1 MNFEERLIYAVEK
14 NPIIYDKSIASYK
27 SCNARDIAWQ
37 SIAKELKS
45 QGKKIRIPNLFN
57 SNVKTQY
64 RLIQSY
70 LQ

>member
-37 SIAKELKS
+37 SIANELKS
-45 QGKKIRIPNLFN
+45 QGKKIRN
-57 SNVKTQY
+57 S
-64 RLIQSY
+64 
-70 LQ
+70 